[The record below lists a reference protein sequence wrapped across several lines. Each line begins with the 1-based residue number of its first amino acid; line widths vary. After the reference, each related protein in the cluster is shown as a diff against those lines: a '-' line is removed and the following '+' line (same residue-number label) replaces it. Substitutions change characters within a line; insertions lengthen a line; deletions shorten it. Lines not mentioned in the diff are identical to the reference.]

1 MVTLLLDSAGTNM
14 SVGLMKNDRLLDEI
28 NEEAWQRQ
36 SEKMVPAI
44 DNLLKKHQLNR
55 QDLEK
60 IIVGIGPGSYTGVR
74 IAVTIA
80 KVIAVALKIDIYPV
94 SSLRILAHY
103 EKPTVCLLNA
113 RSNRS
118 YIGVY
123 EQEKT
128 ILADTIMS
136 NEEVKNYLSLHPDY
150 LVSGKISYLGLKET
164 PQDPLVTMV
173 KLAPSLKAAPE
184 ALAVNP
190 VYLKD

>member
-1 MVTLLLDSAGTNM
+1 MITLLLDSSGTNM
-14 SVGLMKNDRLLDEI
+14 SVGLMESNQLLDEI

-44 DNLLKKHQLNR
+44 DFLLKKHQLDR
-55 QDLEK
+55 RDIEK

-94 SSLRILAHY
+94 SSLAILAHY
-103 EKPTVCLLNA
+103 EQPTVCLLNA

-118 YIGVY
+118 YVGVY
-123 EQEKT
+123 EQGKT

-136 NEEVKNYLSLHPDY
+136 NDEVKDYLLLHPDY
-150 LVSGKISYLGLKET
+150 LISGKVSYLGLKEV
-164 PQDPLVTMV
+164 PQDPLATMV
-173 KLAPSLKAAPE
+173 QLAPSLKAASQP
-184 ALAVNP
+184 LAVNP